1 MDRNVKLEL
10 ELQRVKESVEEYKRL
25 SKEGETNIRVVN
37 SERISALQKLTELQ
51 GQHLKKQFL
60 KRAYFLIL

>member
-51 GQHLKKQFL
+51 GEHTVHTL
-60 KRAYFLIL
+60 

>member
-37 SERISALQKLTELQ
+37 SERISALQKLKKLTELQ

-60 KRAYFLIL
+60 